1 MADNIP
7 ISPAVGGVSVAQDS
21 LLPADI
27 IVSTTAA
34 RVSGAIRKIT
44 GSVVSHA
51 SVYIGNGELI
61 EAIGEGVIRR
71 TLDIAIAQA
80 TLAVALR
87 RRGITDGAADQ
98 VVRFAESNVG
108 KKYDYAGLAGA
119 GAKSHPGVACL
130 ISPLGCYAALHG
142 AFSSSNK
149 FYCSELVLEAF
160 RQADLP
166 IIDDRS
172 DTSVPDD
179 IVQAFYS
186 HQLDFVGH
194 LVG

>member
-1 MADNIP
+1 MANDIP
-7 ISPAVGGVSVAQDS
+7 ISPAVGGVSVGVDF
-21 LLPADI
+21 LDPADI

-34 RVSGAIRKIT
+34 FVSGAIRKVT

-51 SVYIGNGELI
+51 LVYIGNGEVI
-61 EAIGEGVIRR
+61 EAIGEGVVRR
-71 TLDIAIAQA
+71 TLDMAIAQA

-87 RRGITDGAADQ
+87 RKGITDGAAEQ

-108 KKYDYAGLAGA
+108 KKYDYGGVVGA
-119 GAKSHPGVACL
+119 GAKSNWGVCL
-130 ISPLGCYAALHG
+130 ISPLGCLLGRHG

-160 RQADLP
+160 RRADLP